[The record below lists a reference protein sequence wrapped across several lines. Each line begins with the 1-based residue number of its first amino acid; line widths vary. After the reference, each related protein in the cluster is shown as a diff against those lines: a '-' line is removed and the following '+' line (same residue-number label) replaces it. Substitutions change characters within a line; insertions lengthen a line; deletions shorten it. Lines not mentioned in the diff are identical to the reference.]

1 MISQKQYLEDMLEV
15 EKLFFIEE
23 EDSTT
28 EKRDKDYENKKK
40 KIKQNLSF
48 DTVKAIKKNDREL
61 DDIVDVMRNYKISNN
76 QNIDNN
82 KELFKKHKKNRKREV

>member
-1 MISQKQYLEDMLEV
+1 MISQKQYLKDMLEV

-23 EDSTT
+23 DDNTT

-40 KIKQNLSF
+40 KIKQDLSF
-48 DTVKAIKKNDREL
+48 NTVKAIKKNDREL

>member
-23 EDSTT
+23 DDSTT

>member
-1 MISQKQYLEDMLEV
+1 MISQKQYLKDMLEV

-23 EDSTT
+23 DDNTT

-40 KIKQNLSF
+40 KIKQDLSF

>member
-1 MISQKQYLEDMLEV
+1 MR
-15 EKLFFIEE
+15 
-23 EDSTT
+23 T
-28 EKRDKDYENKKK
+28 KKK
-40 KIKQNLSF
+40 KIKQDLSF
-48 DTVKAIKKNDREL
+48 NTVKAIKKNDREL

>member
-1 MISQKQYLEDMLEV
+1 MISQKQYLKDMLEV

-23 EDSTT
+23 DDNTT
-28 EKRDKDYENKKK
+28 EKRNKDYENKKK
-40 KIKQNLSF
+40 KIKQDLSF
-48 DTVKAIKKNDREL
+48 NTVKAIKKNDREL
-61 DDIVDVMRNYKISNN
+61 DNIVDVMRNYKISNN